1 MRLLSGVSLL
11 PDASET
17 MPYASHVHA
26 CLPASCRSFLSEYA
40 GVLNWNTTTTLLE
53 GYGRLE
59 ELEGFAAAKG
69 DQEAL
74 LEYLMRNKD
83 GATR

>member
-1 MRLLSGVSLL
+1 
-11 PDASET
+11 
-17 MPYASHVHA
+17 MPYMTA
-26 CLPASCRSFLSEYA
+26 CLCSCRSFLSEYA